1 MVPARDTDRH
11 RALHFSENFKL
22 VISPTGGSRGPAITS
37 SGPPVETT
45 VDPGVLAVNTV

>member
-11 RALHFSENFKL
+11 SLPIFPENFKL
-22 VISPTGGSRGPAITS
+22 VVSPTGGSRGPAITS

-45 VDPGVLAVNTV
+45 VDPGVLAVSTV